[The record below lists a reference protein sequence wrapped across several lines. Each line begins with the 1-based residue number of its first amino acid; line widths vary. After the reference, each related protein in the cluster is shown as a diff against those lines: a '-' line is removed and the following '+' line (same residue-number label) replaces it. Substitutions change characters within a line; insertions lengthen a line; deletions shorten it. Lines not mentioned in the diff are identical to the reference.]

1 MHDPK
6 LIREQPELFRSAL
19 RKRGMEDSLID
30 EFLRVDAERR
40 SLIQETQALQEK
52 QNKVS
57 REISAWKRGEKEIPA
72 SLLEE
77 MKELSQSL
85 KDKLAKQR
93 ETEERWREILLSIPN
108 LPHPSVPEGLTEEEN
123 KEVRRW
129 GEFRNFAFPPKP
141 HWEIGAKLGIF
152 DLEKA
157 AEIAGSRFPLFQGW
171 GAKLVRALINFML
184 DLHTKEHGYVEILP
198 PLLANQT
205 SCITSAHLPK
215 FSEDLFVTK
224 EGFYLVP
231 TAELPLANLHR
242 DEILPA
248 DVLPLKYV
256 AYTPC
261 FREEAGSWGK
271 ETRGLIRQHQ
281 FDKVELFK
289 FTTPETSYDELE
301 KLVRDAEEVLRRLEI
316 PYRVMNVCIGEL
328 GFAAA
333 KKYDIEAWFPGMGK
347 FIEVSSCSNCTDFQ
361 ARRGNIRY
369 REKPQSPTRF
379 VHTLN
384 GSGLAIGRTL
394 ASLIEN
400 YQEEDGRIKVPS
412 ALRPYL
418 EGVTHIPPNGG

>member
-1 MHDPK
+1 MDFS
-6 LIREQPELFRSAL
+6 I
-19 RKRGMEDSLID
+19 ID
-30 EFLRVDAERR
+30 EFIAIDAKRKA
-40 SLIQETQALQEK
+40 LIQETQALREK
-52 QNKVS
+52 QNKTS
-57 REISAWKRGEKEIPA
+57 EEISTFKREKREIPKT
-72 SLLEE
+72 LLEE
-77 MKELSQSL
+77 MRELSQNL
-85 KDKLAKQR
+85 KEKIAEQR
-93 ETEERWREILLSIPN
+93 DIEERWREILLSLPN
-108 LPHPSVPEGLTEEEN
+108 LPHPSVPEGMSDEEN
-123 KEVRRW
+123 QEVRRW
-129 GEFRNFAFPPKP
+129 GEIRDFSFPPKP
-141 HWEIGAKLGIF
+141 HWEIGTELGLF

-157 AEIAGSRFPLFQGW
+157 AEIAGSHFPLFRGW
-171 GAKLVRALINFML
+171 GAKLVRALITFML

-205 SCITSAHLPK
+205 SCIASAHLPK
-215 FSEDLFVTK
+215 FAEDLFTTK
-224 EGFYLVP
+224 DGFYLVP

-242 DEILPA
+242 EEILPA
-248 DVLPLKYV
+248 DLLPLKYV

-289 FTTPETSYDELE
+289 FTTPETSYEELE
-301 KLVRDAEEVLRRLEI
+301 KLLQDAEEVLIRLGI
-316 PYRVMNVCIGEL
+316 PYRVVNVCIGDL

-333 KKYDIEAWFPGMGK
+333 KKYDIEAWFAGMGK

-361 ARRGNIRY
+361 ARRGNTRY
-369 REKPQSPTRF
+369 RETPKSPPRF

-400 YQEEDGRIKVPS
+400 YQEEDGRVRVPE

-418 EGVTHIPPNGG
+418 EGITHIPPDGG

>member
-1 MHDPK
+1 MHDPR
-6 LIREQPELFRSAL
+6 LIREKPELFKSAL
-19 RKRGMEDSLID
+19 SKRGMDSSIID
-30 EFLRVDAERR
+30 EFLAVDARR
-40 SLIQETQALQEK
+40 RELIQETQSLREK
-52 QNKVS
+52 QNRTS
-57 REISAWKRGEKEIPA
+57 DQISALKREKKEIPQE
-72 SLLEE
+72 LLSE
-77 MKELSQSL
+77 MRRLSQDL
-85 KDKLAKQR
+85 KEKLAEQR
-93 ETEERWREILLSIPN
+93 EIEERWKEILLSIPN
-108 LPHPSVPEGLTEEEN
+108 LPHQSVPDGVSDEDNE
-123 KEVRRW
+123 EVRRW
-129 GEFRNFAFPPKP
+129 GEIPDFSFTPKP
-141 HWEIGAKLGIF
+141 HWEIGSKLGLF

-157 AEIAGSRFPLFQGW
+157 AKIAGSRFPLFKGW
-171 GAKLVRALINFML
+171 GARLVRALMTFML
-184 DLHTKEHGYVEILP
+184 DLHTKEHNYIEILP

-215 FSEDLFVTK
+215 FAEDLFVTN

-248 DVLPLKYV
+248 EILPLKYV

-289 FTTPETSYDELE
+289 FTTPETSYEELE
-301 KLVRDAEEVLRRLEI
+301 KLVRDAEEVLIRLNI
-316 PYRVMNVCIGEL
+316 PYRVVNVCIGDL
-328 GFAAA
+328 GFSAA

-369 REKPQSPTRF
+369 RETPDSPPRF

-394 ASLIEN
+394 ACLIEN
-400 YQEEDGRIKVPS
+400 YQEEDGRIRVPD

-418 EGVTHIPPNGG
+418 DGITHIPPNGG

>member
-1 MHDPK
+1 MDAS
-6 LIREQPELFRSAL
+6 I
-19 RKRGMEDSLID
+19 ID
-30 EFLRVDAERR
+30 EFLALDAQRR
-40 SLIQETQALQEK
+40 ALIQETQLLREK
-52 QNKVS
+52 QNKTS
-57 REISAWKRGEKEIPA
+57 NEISALKREKKEIPQA
-72 SLLEE
+72 LLEE
-77 MKELSQSL
+77 MKSLSENL
-85 KDKLAKQR
+85 KEKLAEQR
-93 ETEERWREILLSIPN
+93 EIEEHWREVLLSIPN
-108 LPHPSVPEGLTEEEN
+108 LPHPSVPDGMSEEEN
-123 KEVRRW
+123 EEVRSW
-129 GEFRNFAFPPKP
+129 GDIRDFPFTPKP
-141 HWEIGAKLGIF
+141 HWEIGNKLGLF

-157 AEIAGSRFPLFQGW
+157 ADIAGSRFPLFKGW
-171 GAKLVRALINFML
+171 GARLVRALITFML

-215 FSEDLFVTK
+215 FAEDLFTTND
-224 EGFYLVP
+224 GFYLVP

-242 DEILPA
+242 EEILPA
-248 DVLPLKYV
+248 ETLPLKYV
-256 AYTPC
+256 SYTPC

-301 KLVRDAEEVLRRLEI
+301 KLVRDAEEVLIRLGI
-316 PYRVMNVCIGEL
+316 PYRVMNVCVGDL
-328 GFAAA
+328 GFSAA

-369 REKPQSPTRF
+369 RETPKSPPRF
-379 VHTLN
+379 VHTIN

-400 YQEEDGRIKVPS
+400 HQEEDGRIRVPE

-418 EGVTHIPPNGG
+418 DGITHIPPDVG

>member
-6 LIREQPELFRSAL
+6 LIRKQPELFKSAL
-19 RKRGMEDSLID
+19 KRRGMDASLID
-30 EFLRVDAERR
+30 EFLIMDTKLRMF
-40 SLIQETQALQEK
+40 IQETQSLREK
-52 QNKVS
+52 QKEVS
-57 REISAWKRGEKEIPA
+57 AKISALKREKKEMPQGLI
-72 SLLEE
+72 EE
-77 MKELSQSL
+77 MRTLSQNL
-85 KDKLAKQR
+85 KEKLAQQR
-93 ETEERWREILLSIPN
+93 EVEKNWREILLSIPN
-108 LPHPSVPEGLTEEEN
+108 LPHSSVPDGVSEEEN
-123 KEVRRW
+123 QEVRRW
-129 GEFRNFAFPPKP
+129 GEIRDFPFSPKT
-141 HWEIGAKLGIF
+141 HWEIGTKIGLF

-157 AEIAGSRFPLFQGW
+157 AEIAGSRFPLFRGW
-171 GAKLVRALINFML
+171 GARLVRALITFML

-198 PLLANQT
+198 PLLVNKT

-215 FSEDLFVTK
+215 FAEDLFTTND
-224 EGFYLVP
+224 GFYLVP

-242 DEILPA
+242 EEILPA
-248 DVLPLKYV
+248 EVLPLKYV

-289 FTTPETSYDELE
+289 FATPETSYEELE
-301 KLVRDAEEVLRRLEI
+301 KLVQDAEEVLIRLGI
-316 PYRVMNVCIGEL
+316 PYRVMNVCVGDL

-369 REKPQSPTRF
+369 RESLNSPPRF

-400 YQEEDGRIKVPS
+400 YQEEDGRIRVPEV
-412 ALRPYL
+412 LRPYL
-418 EGVTHIPPNGG
+418 EGVTHIPPDGG